1 MDDFWQKVANFVFS
15 VSSLLFSQVPM
26 LHYKQTSEQV

>member
-1 MDDFWQKVANFVFS
+1 MDDFWQLVVKFVFS
-15 VSSLLFSQVPM
+15 VSSLLFSQGPT